1 MSSVAPT
8 VLMKCLRA
16 AGEAS
21 RLRLLILCSGSA
33 LSVCD
38 LAQALQQSEPRV
50 SRHLKIL
57 CEAGLIERL
66 RQGQWVHYRLA
77 ADPEG
82 TSVVR
87 GLLGAGGRCA
97 GHAAGGC

>member
-1 MSSVAPT
+1 MNSVAPA
-8 VLMKCLRA
+8 VLMKWLRG

-66 RQGQWVHYRLA
+66 RQGQWGHYRLP
-77 ADPEG
+77 ADPQG
-82 TSVVR
+82 AGFRR
-87 GLLGAGGRCA
+87 GLL
-97 GHAAGGC
+97 AAGGCRGAAA

>member
-1 MSSVAPT
+1 MSSVAPH
-8 VLMKCLRA
+8 VLMKWLRA
-16 AGEAS
+16 AGEAR

-38 LAQALQQSEPRV
+38 LAQALQKSEPRV

-66 RQGQWVHYRLA
+66 RQGQWVHYRVADDPA
-77 ADPEG
+77 AA
-82 TSVVR
+82 SFVR
-87 GLLGAGGRCA
+87 GLLAPADRRGPPPTP
-97 GHAAGGC
+97 